1 MISFEN
7 VTKIYEQG
15 AKPALDNVTFNISKS
30 EFVFLVGSSG
40 SGKSTLLSLIL
51 RELKPESG
59 EIFVAG
65 KDLQAIS
72 NMRVPKFRRLLG
84 VVFQG
89 FRLLPRKTVY
99 ENVAFALEVIGSS
112 KSTISNLVPLALKT
126 VGLEGKEE
134 RMPHELSGGEQQRV
148 AIARAI
154 VNKPP
159 ILLADEPTGNLDP
172 TTSGEIMKVLKQV
185 NANGTTI
192 LMATHNEEIVNQE
205 RRRVLE
211 LSGGHLIRDE
221 LSGTYDSSVEY
232 NKLHNDKLHNS
243 KLQKDKK
250 IVNNQKEI
258 IKRV

>member
-1 MISFEN
+1 MISFDN
-7 VTKIYEQG
+7 VTKIYQQG
-15 AKPALDNVTFNISKS
+15 AKPALDSVTFNIAKG

-40 SGKSTLLSLIL
+40 SGKSTLISLIL
-51 RELKPESG
+51 RELRPDIG

-89 FRLLPRKTVY
+89 FRLLPSKTVY

-112 KSTISNLVPLALKT
+112 KATISNLVPLALKT
-126 VGLEGKEE
+126 VGLEDKET
-134 RMPHELSGGEQQRV
+134 RMPHELSGGEQQR
-148 AIARAI
+148 ASIARAI

-172 TTSGEIMKVLKQV
+172 TTSTEIMKVLKQV

-192 LMATHNEEIVNQE
+192 LMATHNEDIVNQE

-211 LSGGHLIRDE
+211 LSGGKLVRDE
-221 LSGTYDSSVEY
+221 LGGTYDSSVEY
-232 NKLHNDKLHNS
+232 NKLH
-243 KLQKDKK
+243 KK
-250 IVNNQKEI
+250 GQRK
-258 IKRV
+258 